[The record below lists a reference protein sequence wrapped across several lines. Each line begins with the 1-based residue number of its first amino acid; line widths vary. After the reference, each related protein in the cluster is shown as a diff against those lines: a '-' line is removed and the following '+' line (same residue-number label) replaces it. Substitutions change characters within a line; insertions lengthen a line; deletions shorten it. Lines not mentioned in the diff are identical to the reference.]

1 MRSNKAGMLIIRRI
15 IMKTITIN
23 RLNVSSVAKVVGFYQ
38 AVIGFVVGLVV
49 TIGSAARIFSESS
62 GFLQAFGIS
71 AAVAGFAV
79 LLFPLVAF
87 VIGWV
92 QGVVLAFILNVVFKE
107 SKGLEIEVEEAPLK
121 KS

>member
-1 MRSNKAGMLIIRRI
+1 
-15 IMKTITIN
+15 MKLITIN

-38 AVIGFVVGLVV
+38 AVLGFIAGLVV

-79 LLFPLVAF
+79 ILLPAIGF
-87 VIGWV
+87 VVGWV
-92 QGVVLAFILNVVFKE
+92 EGVVLAFILNVVFKE
-107 SKGLEIEVEEAPLK
+107 SKGLEIEVEESAIK
-121 KS
+121 KA